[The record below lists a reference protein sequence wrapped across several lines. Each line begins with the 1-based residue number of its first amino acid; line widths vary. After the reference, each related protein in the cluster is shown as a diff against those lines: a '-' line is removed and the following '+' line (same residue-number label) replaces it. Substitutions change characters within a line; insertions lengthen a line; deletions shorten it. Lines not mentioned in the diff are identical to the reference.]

1 MLLLSLDTS
10 TATVTAGVVR
20 VLLPREITAGP
31 AEAGAELP
39 VRVLA
44 QHTADEPFAHAEK
57 LMPLA
62 EDALTEA
69 GVTLRALDAVVVGLG
84 PGPFTG
90 LRVGIATA
98 EALGDALDRPVLGVP
113 SHDGVALSLSIHQ
126 PPGPFLVVTD
136 ARRKEVYVTAYS
148 HLRHR
153 IGDPQVL
160 APSVLPDWIASLA
173 AAPVAITGA
182 GAALAGLDLPLL
194 EPGTAS
200 LGLVRAAGPAL
211 ATGAVPGPLT
221 PLYLRRPD
229 ATEPTAGKSVLA

>member
-1 MLLLSLDTS
+1 MLLLTLDTS
-10 TATVTAGVVR
+10 TPTVTAGVVR
-20 VLLPREITAGP
+20 VLLPNEIIAALAADASP
-31 AEAGAELP
+31 PP
-39 VRVLA
+39 VLVLA
-44 QHTADEPFAHAEK
+44 QHTVDDPFAHAEQ

-62 EDALTEA
+62 NAALAEA
-69 GVTLRALDAVVVGLG
+69 AVTLSALDAVVVGLG

-113 SHDGVALSLSIHQ
+113 SHDGVALSIDG

-136 ARRKEVYVTAYS
+136 ARRKEVYVTAYGKAGHPIS
-148 HLRHR
+148 
-153 IGDPQVL
+153 GPQVL
-160 APSVLPDWIASLA
+160 APSALAHWIASLA

-182 GAALAGLDLPLL
+182 GAALAGLDLPVL

-200 LGLVRAAGPAL
+200 LGLVKAAGLAL
-211 ATGAVPGPLT
+211 VTGAVPGPLT

-229 ATEPTAGKSVLA
+229 ATEPTAGKSVLR